1 MWRKMGK
8 TKTAFVSDTVE
19 TSSKGR
25 SASGRKKET
34 EKVHLAGQKG
44 GERVKMVDAPTSP
57 LATEGQASKKQ
68 KIAKIRGQKYQEAR
82 SKVDRNKLYTA
93 KDAIALAKETSI
105 SKFEGT
111 LELHLVVKKEGL
123 SANVVLPYQS
133 GRAKKVE
140 VADESTIKKLES
152 GKVDFD
158 VLLAT
163 AEMMPRLVPFARL
176 LGPKGLM
183 PNPKTGTLIKDV
195 KDAGKFNTSKVTI
208 KTEKAA
214 PLIHTVVG
222 KLSMKPEEL
231 LENLEAILNALNRK
245 LVVKAYLKAT
255 MGPSVKVAVE

>member
-1 MWRKMGK
+1 MGK
-8 TKTAFVSDTVE
+8 TKTAFVSDPTASE
-19 TSSKGR
+19 APRGKHAKGD
-25 SASGRKKET
+25 KT
-34 EKVHLAGQKG
+34 EKVHLSGQKG
-44 GERVKMVDAPTSP
+44 GERVKMVEAPAISIE
-57 LATEGQASKKQ
+57 ATGSAKATPGHRAPRVRSKK
-68 KIAKIRGQKYQEAR
+68 YVEAR
-82 SKVDRNKLYTA
+82 AKVDRNKLYLP
-93 KDAIALAKETSI
+93 KEAISLAKSTSI

-123 SANVVLPYQS
+123 SAGVVFPHQS

-163 AEMMPRLVPFARL
+163 PEMMPRLVPFARL

-183 PNPKTGTLIKDV
+183 PNPKTGTLIKDI
-195 KDAGKFNTSKVTI
+195 KDADKFNTSKVTI

-222 KLSMKPEEL
+222 KLTMKPEEL
-231 LENLEAILNALNRK
+231 LENLEAILNAVNK
-245 LVVKAYLKAT
+245 KQIVKAYLKAT